1 MVSFG
6 NIYSP
11 VIKLYNMDLNYHAL
25 LDERQTGGNCNNVF
39 SFFQYPQGHW
49 RSFRLIKNI
58 CAGKYGIN
66 RK

>member
-39 SFFQYPQGHW
+39 FSFNTLKAIGGP
-49 RSFRLIKNI
+49 LD
-58 CAGKYGIN
+58 
-66 RK
+66 